1 MGDYEIPRYCPHQ
14 KYDLLYHG
22 RIDFETNTIE
32 CLGHGWKWDLETGKG
47 INCSKTL
54 NCEWKGN

>member
-1 MGDYEIPRYCPHQ
+1 MTITTAPR
-14 KYDLLYHG
+14 K